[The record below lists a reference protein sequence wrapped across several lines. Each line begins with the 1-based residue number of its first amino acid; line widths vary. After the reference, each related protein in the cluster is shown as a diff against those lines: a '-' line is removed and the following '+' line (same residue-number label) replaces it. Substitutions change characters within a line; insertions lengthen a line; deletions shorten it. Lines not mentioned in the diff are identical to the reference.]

1 MAGDREFRIR
11 PGRIR
16 STRVQQVR
24 PFVAQALAAA
34 RKAGGTVSRSGRII
48 PGNRSRFGRG
58 QRASIQANRL
68 ITARSRGAVV
78 KARVVRHSGR
88 TAPLSRRIR
97 DMEDELGASLFQ
109 RHAGGVRLTI
119 AGERF
124 LGPARKALRHIDTG
138 ASDVA
143 AVGRSEEGHV
153 RVGVFSSLASGFLF
167 DLLRQYGTL
176 HPNVR
181 VDPVEGN
188 PAEHVAAVRTL
199 HLDVAFITGTR
210 TWEGCET
217 EHLWCER
224 VFVVLP
230 DDHPLAD
237 KAEIGWPEL
246 AAERFIVS
254 DVAPGQEVHNFLV
267 AHLSDLGSHPDIQSH
282 HVGRDNMLSLVAV
295 GRGITLTSE
304 ATIVAKFPGITYR
317 ELAGEVLPF
326 SMVWSARND
335 NPACRRL
342 LSMARAARNL

>member
-1 MAGDREFRIR
+1 MDGPDDIGPHRSNNAPDEILIPELPRSRIKLHHLR
-11 PGRIR
+11 Y
-16 STRVQQVR
+16 
-24 PFVAQALAAA
+24 FVAAVEHGSF
-34 RKAGGTVSRSGRII
+34 RKAG
-48 PGNRSRFGRG
+48 
-58 QRASIQANRL
+58 RALDIEESAI
-68 ITARSRGAVV
+68 
-78 KARVVRHSGR
+78 
-88 TAPLSRRIR
+88 SRRIR

-167 DLLRQYGTL
+167 DLLRQFGKL

-230 DDHPLAD
+230 DDHRLAD
-237 KAEIGWPEL
+237 KAEIGWPDL

-304 ATIVAKFPGITYR
+304 ATIVARFPGIAYR

-342 LSMARAARNL
+342 LSLARNLGHTPRASHQPA

>member
-1 MAGDREFRIR
+1 MDGPDDIGLHRSNNAPDEILIPELPRSRIKLHHLR
-11 PGRIR
+11 Y
-16 STRVQQVR
+16 
-24 PFVAQALAAA
+24 FVAAVEHGSF
-34 RKAGGTVSRSGRII
+34 RKAG
-48 PGNRSRFGRG
+48 
-58 QRASIQANRL
+58 RALEIEESAI
-68 ITARSRGAVV
+68 
-78 KARVVRHSGR
+78 
-88 TAPLSRRIR
+88 SRRIR

-143 AVGRSEEGHV
+143 AIGRSEEGHV

-167 DLLRQYGTL
+167 DLLRQFGRL

-181 VDPVEGN
+181 VDPIEGN

-199 HLDVAFITGTR
+199 NLDVAFITVTK
-210 TWEGCET
+210 TWDDCET

-230 DDHPLAD
+230 DDHPLAG
-237 KAEIGWPEL
+237 KAEIGWPDL
-246 AAERFIVS
+246 AEERFIVS

-304 ATIVAKFPGITYR
+304 ATIAAKFPGITYR
-317 ELAGEVLPF
+317 RLTGEVLPF

-342 LSMARAARNL
+342 LSLARTLGQTPRASHQPAQHR